1 MIHSRSAAPVAMAL
15 SKIFGHV
22 TSCSWQD
29 KQEVNLSHIE
39 SQSDSSSFL
48 CLTLYMISMRKK

>member
-1 MIHSRSAAPVAMAL
+1 MRLSLDLTAL
-15 SKIFGHV
+15 FSDNVTVTGEELIKLFGHV

-39 SQSDSSSFL
+39 
-48 CLTLYMISMRKK
+48 C